1 MHCIVPLG
9 RRAYFPVPMPKAI
22 PNMWPHLTTVPRA
35 NPLVVAISA
44 CTPNHLPAPLDRSS
58 AHA

>member
-1 MHCIVPLG
+1 
-9 RRAYFPVPMPKAI
+9 MPKAI